1 MYVTY
6 TYIFIYILKH
16 LPTSSFLKTHTF
28 SPQHFYKNLL
38 PTSLKSNIFLHVFI
52 VLTNHPTKQQ
62 PNNNQTTTKNHQY
75 QPTTNNIQQQTTN
88 TKHTNTHPRWIPPT
102 ASSTLGGCQGGV
114 DQSIPEADCKGDD
127 TWQGGVP
134 PILLHCPPW
143 EVARVEWTRAIQR
156 QIARKMTP
164 GRVVFLP
171 SYCVSTLGGCQ
182 GGVDQRNP
190 EADCKKVTPG
200 RLDSSY
206 CVPPIPILHKF
217 QFSHMFFCRRPLL

>member
-1 MYVTY
+1 MGWTRAFQRQIARGMTPGKVVFLPSYC
-6 TYIFIYILKH
+6 IFHPGRLPGWSGPEQSRGRLQGKSH
-16 LPTSSFLKTHTF
+16 LAGWYSSH
-28 SPQHFYKNLL
+28 P
-38 PTSLKSNIFLHVFI
+38 IVF
-52 VLTNHPTKQQ
+52 
-62 PNNNQTTTKNHQY
+62 
-75 QPTTNNIQQQTTN
+75 
-88 TKHTNTHPRWIPPT
+88 
-102 ASSTLGGCQGGV
+102 STLGGCQGGV